1 VLGGRAGGFKRLKA
15 ANLGGRAGPK
25 VGQSSAPVS
34 KRARTRAI
42 PSKRRHAA
50 TPHRAA
56 RGGSWPQSYS
66 WLSGEH
72 MNTLLMLQ
80 YLTLTLFAVNAAL
93 GLARAIA
100 RGTTRAFARQCV
112 ESFMVL
118 FVLITALHS
127 FGLMGL
133 S

>member
-1 VLGGRAGGFKRLKA
+1 VALGGTHEHA
-15 ANLGGRAGPK
+15 ANA
-25 VGQSSAPVS
+25 
-34 KRARTRAI
+34 AI
-42 PSKRRHAA
+42 
-50 TPHRAA
+50 
-56 RGGSWPQSYS
+56 
-66 WLSGEH
+66 
-72 MNTLLMLQ
+72 
-80 YLTLTLFAVNAAL
+80 LTLTLFAVNAAL

-100 RGTTRAFARQCV
+100 RGTTRSFARQCV

>member
-1 VLGGRAGGFKRLKA
+1 
-15 ANLGGRAGPK
+15 
-25 VGQSSAPVS
+25 
-34 KRARTRAI
+34 
-42 PSKRRHAA
+42 
-50 TPHRAA
+50 
-56 RGGSWPQSYS
+56 
-66 WLSGEH
+66 

-133 S
+133 RPRLL

>member
-1 VLGGRAGGFKRLKA
+1 
-15 ANLGGRAGPK
+15 
-25 VGQSSAPVS
+25 
-34 KRARTRAI
+34 
-42 PSKRRHAA
+42 
-50 TPHRAA
+50 
-56 RGGSWPQSYS
+56 
-66 WLSGEH
+66 

-80 YLTLTLFAVNAAL
+80 YLTLTLFDVNAAL

>member
-1 VLGGRAGGFKRLKA
+1 MLVWGRSTPQRLRHGVR
-15 ANLGGRAGPK
+15 LCTPD
-25 VGQSSAPVS
+25 VS

-42 PSKRRHAA
+42 PSKRRS
-50 TPHRAA
+50 A
-56 RGGSWPQSYS
+56 RHTTWSSEAEGLLAVG
-66 WLSGEH
+66 LFVAH

-93 GLARAIA
+93 GLAHAIA
-100 RGTTRAFARQCV
+100 RGATRVFVRQCV

-118 FVLITALHS
+118 FLLATALHS
-127 FGLMGL
+127 FGLMGP